1 MFLARFLVR
10 LVKAGMDED
19 VGRALAAAAFGDKDF
34 TQLLASF
41 PQRPG
46 AVETAEAIEFVE
58 GQYFDAR
65 RWSSVPSVIGGV
77 LQHADA
83 IGIPRD
89 QAADWVAVGFGYR
102 DFAHMRKHYEPP
114 FVAKARDY
122 PNFASAHREA
132 MGYWPLSD
140 LLAGFIFRGH
150 SLVLGAAGSGRSV
163 AIQSEIH
170 SAPAILRRVLII
182 GDRDLPQLQD
192 DASVVTCLGDAIASP
207 AEVVH
212 LRMPPP
218 GGCPEL
224 AAGIAGLAASG
235 IGGCVLLQ
243 AEQLLVGATEDQI
256 LSLTRE
262 ATSLG
267 VALTFVATIPC
278 AEHPALPVLWR
289 ECVHRISFPGEYDAA
304 FPGWELGRLD
314 GRYPGIRASL
324 ADRLFLRMR
333 KGEPVPIQVEDV
345 QAGVI
350 VGGAYPWLQSVCP
363 ASPAVDVPEEFLGAQ
378 WEGEPGASQVLI
390 RMRRVGDV
398 DTLEYDAALKPAEW
412 RMIRQVAASEPL
424 APASPSECEG
434 ILASIK
440 AIGYRIK
447 AFQVVSV
454 DPFSGRITLK
464 LSPSGDQLGRWLLG
478 FEVQSFPN

>member
-1 MFLARFLVR
+1 MFLSRFLVR
-10 LVKAGMDED
+10 LVKAGLEED
-19 VGRALAAAAFGDKDF
+19 AGRALTAAAFGGKDF
-34 TQLLASF
+34 TELLATF

-46 AVETAEAIEFVE
+46 AVETAEAIEFVADR
-58 GQYFDAR
+58 YFDAR
-65 RWSSVPSVIGGV
+65 RWSSMPSVIGGV
-77 LQHADA
+77 LQHADD
-83 IGIPRD
+83 IGIGREK
-89 QAADWVAVGFGYR
+89 AGDWVAVGFGYR
-102 DFAHMRKHYEPP
+102 DFAHLRAHYEPP

-122 PNFASAHREA
+122 PAFAAAHREA
-132 MGYWPLSD
+132 LGYWPLSD

-150 SLVLGAAGSGRSV
+150 CLVLGASGSGRSV

-182 GDRDLPQLQD
+182 GDRDLPQLHD
-192 DASVVTCLGDAIASP
+192 DLVAAACLEEATSST

-212 LRMPPP
+212 LRAAPA
-218 GGCPEL
+218 GGCAEL
-224 AAGIAGLAASG
+224 ASSIARLAASG
-235 IGGCVLLQ
+235 VGGCVLLRP
-243 AEQLLVGATEDQI
+243 EELLAGALEDQI
-256 LSLTRE
+256 LALMNDAS
-262 ATSLG
+262 SQG
-267 VALTFVATIPC
+267 VALTFVATIPYG
-278 AEHPALPVLWR
+278 EHPALPILWR
-289 ECVHRISFPGEYDAA
+289 ECAHRILFPGEYDAA

-314 GRYPGIRASL
+314 QRYPGIRAAL
-324 ADRLFLRMR
+324 NDRLFLRMR

-345 QAGVI
+345 REGAI
-350 VGGAYPWLQSVCP
+350 IGGAYPWLQSVCA

-378 WEGEPGASQVLI
+378 WEGEPGASPVSI

-398 DTLEYDAALKPAEW
+398 DTLEYDATLRLSEW
-412 RMIRQVAASEPL
+412 QMVRQVAASEPL
-424 APASPSECEG
+424 SPASPSECEG

-478 FEVQSFPN
+478 FEVRNFPN